1 MVKAFDETKPPRSVR
16 VCVCVCV
23 FEREKKSYLI
33 PNWLDNGICAV
44 LRLSIFI
51 LINSGVTPEGVP

>member
-1 MVKAFDETKPPRSVR
+1 MVEVFDETKPFDEKNVLR
-16 VCVCVCV
+16 VCVCAR
-23 FEREKKSYLI
+23 EREKYLI
-33 PNWLDNGICAV
+33 ANWLDNRICAV

>member
-1 MVKAFDETKPPRSVR
+1 MVEVFDETKLAR
-16 VCVCVCV
+16 VCVS
-23 FEREKKSYLI
+23 ERESYLI
-33 PNWLDNGICAV
+33 PNWLDNRICTV

>member
-1 MVKAFDETKPPRSVR
+1 MKQNHRA
-16 VCVCVCV
+16 VCVCVRVC
-23 FEREKKSYLI
+23 ERENYLI
-33 PNWLDNGICAV
+33 ANWLDNRICAV